1 MNTSRVRGFLL
12 QSPKPHAVR
21 LSGDELEAPKTIK
34 VRNYSKA
41 AETIEAIGAE
51 LVECLDAEGNLL
63 RALKLGSADAHRSD
77 AAPIPA
83 GIEADPQA
91 LMLTHFA
98 NLIHRAYEHSSEIAF
113 NKLCEFVDIINQRTS
128 SIEAR
133 LERTEAAHRRTVE
146 EQVQDAYDRAE
157 EIADKA
163 KEEGA
168 AGGLGEQLIQGFASG
183 LVGKVTTPRP
193 NGAGN
198 GAVKGS

>member
-1 MNTSRVRGFLL
+1 MNTSKVRGFLL
-12 QSPKPHAVR
+12 QSPKPHSVR
-21 LSGDELEAPKTIK
+21 LTGSELEDAKVIK

-51 LVECLDAEGNLL
+51 LVECLDSEGHLL
-63 RALKLGSADAHRSD
+63 RALKLTDRDAHRSD
-77 AAPIPA
+77 AAEIPA
-83 GIEADPQA
+83 GIAADPQA

-98 NLIHRAYEHSSEIAF
+98 NLLHRAYEHSSEIAF

-157 EIADKA
+157 EIAEKA

-168 AGGLGEQLIQGFASG
+168 GNGLADQLLGSFASG
-183 LVGKVTTPRP
+183 MLQPKPPART

-198 GAVKGS
+198 GAAKG

>member
-1 MNTSRVRGFLL
+1 MNSSRVRGFLL
-12 QSPKPHAVR
+12 QSPKPSSVR
-21 LSGDELEAPKTIK
+21 LTGAELDDPKVIK

-41 AETIEAIGAE
+41 AETIEAIGPE
-51 LVECLDAEGNLL
+51 LVECLDSEGNLI
-63 RALKLGSADAHRSD
+63 RALKLTDKDAHRSD
-77 AAPIPA
+77 AAAIPA
-83 GIEADPQA
+83 GIETDPQA

-98 NLIHRAYEHSSEIAF
+98 NLLHRAYEHSSEIAF

-157 EIADKA
+157 EIAEKA

-168 AGGLGEQLIQGFASG
+168 GNGLADQLLGSFASG
-183 LVGKVTTPRP
+183 MLQPKPPARS
-193 NGAGN
+193 NGASN
-198 GAVKGS
+198 GAAKG

>member
-1 MNTSRVRGFLL
+1 MNTSKVRGFLL
-12 QSPKPHAVR
+12 QSPKPHSVR
-21 LSGDELEAPKTIK
+21 LTGAELDDPKVIK

-51 LVECLDAEGNLL
+51 LVECLDSDGNLL
-63 RALKLGSADAHRSD
+63 RALKLNDRDAHRSD
-77 AAPIPA
+77 AAAIPA
-83 GIEADPQA
+83 GIEQDPNA

-98 NLIHRAYEHSSEIAF
+98 NLLHRAYEHSSEIAF

-157 EIADKA
+157 EIAEKA
-163 KEEGA
+163 KEES
-168 AGGLGEQLIQGFASG
+168 AGNGLAEQMLGSFASG
-183 LVGKVTTPRP
+183 ILQPKPPAR

-198 GAVKGS
+198 GAAKG